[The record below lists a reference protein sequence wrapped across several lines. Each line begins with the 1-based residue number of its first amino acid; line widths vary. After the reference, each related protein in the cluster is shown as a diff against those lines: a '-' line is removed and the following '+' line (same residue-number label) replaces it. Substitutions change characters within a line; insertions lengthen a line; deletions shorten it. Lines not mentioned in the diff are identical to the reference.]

1 MYTGAMVCLAIFVLG
16 ALLSLVQLWFMPLSA
31 EVFTKVMITLGVLL
45 VVALVVTLV
54 RREYLAEKKMKDQGY
69 ID

>member
-1 MYTGAMVCLAIFVLG
+1 MHTGALVCLAIFVLG
-16 ALLSLVQLWFMPLSA
+16 ALLSLAQLWFMPMSA
-31 EVFTKVMITLGVLL
+31 EVFTKVMITLGVLF
-45 VVALVVTLV
+45 VVALAVTLV

>member
-1 MYTGAMVCLAIFVLG
+1 MHTGALVCLAIFVLG
-16 ALLSLVQLWFMPLSA
+16 ALLSLAQLWFMPLSA
-31 EVFTKVMITLGVLL
+31 EVFTKVMITLGVLF
-45 VVALVVTLV
+45 VVALAVTLV

>member
-1 MYTGAMVCLAIFVLG
+1 MRLVDHAIKHDRR
-16 ALLSLVQLWFMPLSA
+16 LLTHVQL
-31 EVFTKVMITLGVLL
+31 
-45 VVALVVTLV
+45 ALAVTLV